1 MTVIYQ
7 LKNVYKTTKYSVSFS
22 EQKRMYFHFTSHMF
36 PTINYY
42 SALTMAYFQSITCF
56 NYHLLQHVFPACNM
70 SHVSSTTYV
79 TYFQPVTCLRHM
91 FQLSLTATYIS
102 IIQHV
107 TYLNYHLLRCTFPYC
122 STSHDSNTPC
132 YSTFPHQ
139 RHVTSYVSTTTYCS
153 IYFTCK

>member
-42 SALTMAYFQSITCF
+42 STLTMAYFQSITCF

-79 TYFQPVTCLRHM
+79 TYFQPANTSHV
-91 FQLSLTATYIS
+91 S
-102 IIQHV
+102 IITYSNLYFHNTARHIFKLPLIKVDIPILQHV
-107 TYLNYHLLRCTFPYC
+107 T
-122 STSHDSNTPC
+122 
-132 YSTFPHQ
+132 
-139 RHVTSYVSTTTYCS
+139 
-153 IYFTCK
+153 